1 MKKFFEG
8 GWRSLA
14 YDVRSWYSSTGLSM
28 ESVLCFSLPAW
39 YGSTTQ
45 DQNRCLNPVI
55 KNAGWIIQH
64 ELTSLEMFTQ
74 RSVARSR
81 QIVADQSV
89 ARSRQIIADQSVA
102 RSRQIIADQ
111 SVARSRQITA
121 DRSVAR
127 SRQITADWSYPA
139 NDLVQLLLCGRW
151 YRALRALTN
160 HLSSSFFHQAIG
172 TLNCGMGASTLS
184 VCVRACVRV
193 CVCAFV
199 CECVCMCVC
208 ACMHVWVWVRDVGV
222 CACACARDTET
233 CHLIW

>member
-8 GWRSLA
+8 SWRSLA

-81 QIVADQSV
+81 QITADQSV
-89 ARSRQIIADQSVA
+89 ARSRQII
-102 RSRQIIADQ
+102 
-111 SVARSRQITA
+111 
-121 DRSVAR
+121 
-127 SRQITADWSYPA
+127 ADWSYPA

-160 HLSSSFFHQAIG
+160 HLSSSFFHQAIA

-193 CVCAFV
+193 CVCV
-199 CECVCMCVC
+199 CVCLCASVC
-208 ACMHVWVWVRDVGV
+208 ACVCVHACMCGCGCETWVCVRVHVHMWHGNMSLNMIAILTVF
-222 CACACARDTET
+222 
-233 CHLIW
+233 L

>member
-8 GWRSLA
+8 SWRSLA

-81 QIVADQSV
+81 QITADQSV
-89 ARSRQIIADQSVA
+89 ARSRQII
-102 RSRQIIADQ
+102 
-111 SVARSRQITA
+111 
-121 DRSVAR
+121 
-127 SRQITADWSYPA
+127 ADWSYPA

-193 CVCAFV
+193 CVCVRLFV

-208 ACMHVWVWVRDVGV
+208 ACMHVWVWVRDVCV
-222 CACACARDTET
+222 CACACAHVTRKHVT
-233 CHLIW
+233 